1 METTKEVGL
10 NTLASFIIGVP
21 GEILKT
27 IKETIKFAKRLN
39 PTYAQFTL
47 CTPFPGTRLFE
58 LAKDKGLLI
67 TKDWRRYTTVEPIM
81 NIPGIS
87 TEQLRKLFNGAYI
100 GFYLRPR
107 YMLSGLINQRFFL
120 SKKVFSGVLEHY
132 RKSRV

>member
-1 METTKEVGL
+1 VETSKEVGL

-21 GEILKT
+21 GETVKT
-27 IKETIKFAKRLN
+27 LKETIKFAKRLN

-47 CTPFPGTRLFE
+47 CTPFLGTRLFE

-87 TEQLRKLFNGAYI
+87 TEQLRKLFNGAPAMCY
-100 GFYLRPR
+100 
-107 YMLSGLINQRFFL
+107 QD
-120 SKKVFSGVLEHY
+120 
-132 RKSRV
+132 